1 MRQQEESERGVAH
14 EQRRGQ
20 VGKKRGTLER
30 AKQKSAG
37 KEAMMYLMILK
48 AKQRSLA
55 RLLIPRGGGA
65 TEIIIIIVIRI
76 RIRLRLR
83 IPEAGGQRGFG
94 KECPGKRF

>member
-30 AKQKSAG
+30 AKRKSAG

-55 RLLIPRGGGA
+55 RLLIPRRGG
-65 TEIIIIIVIRI
+65 TPVIIIIITIIRI
-76 RIRLRLR
+76 RLR